1 MIFVTAPYLFCTAE
15 MIARS
20 IVLIEIGIIF
30 SYWTASGVY
39 NVRSHNTRFE
49 DCCAYFFISDILE

>member
-1 MIFVTAPYLFCTAE
+1 MMFITASYLFCTAE

-49 DCCAYFFISDILE
+49 GYCAYFFISDILA

>member
-49 DCCAYFFISDILE
+49 D